1 MDFNSMEALLAKA
14 EEMRQRLLKQ
24 ANNTEAFIKTVKTM
38 HKSAHWKNP
47 KLYKTTVCTHWR
59 DTGKCKFGIKCWYAH
74 GLEELRTPSNG
85 TASLSSMEQLSS
97 ARSTPI
103 IPDSDRSSVY
113 QFNDEAQ
120 RYPSHTFD
128 PYFDVPQSYN
138 INTAVSLNQGGSRAF
153 GFNNQINGNS
163 YSTGYFSSA
172 SSMVDS
178 LNYQRNLTNQIYEP
192 PCFDSKTEQPLFSN
206 NPQNIWSYASVC
218 GRKQEMFANE
228 ASMCPQNLPSV
239 QESQIPF
246 GQSFHMFGDSYP
258 LQDNSYPSLSSLNQK
273 SFNPAPGAVPNVK
286 PNF

>member
-14 EEMRQRLLKQ
+14 EDMRQRLLKQ
-24 ANNTEAFIKTVKTM
+24 ANITEAFIKTVKTM

-59 DTGKCKFGIKCWYAH
+59 DTGKCKCAH
-74 GLEELRTPSNG
+74 GFEELRTPSNR

-97 ARSTPI
+97 TRSTPI
-103 IPDSDRSSVY
+103 IPDSDCSSVY

-120 RYPSHTFD
+120 HYPNLQPFFD
-128 PYFDVPQSYN
+128 PYVDVSKCYN
-138 INTAVSLNQGGSRAF
+138 SNNGISVNQGGRAF

-178 LNYQRNLTNQIYEP
+178 LNYQRNLTNQMHKP
-192 PCFDSKTEQPLFSN
+192 PSFDSKTEQPLFSN

-218 GRKQEMFANE
+218 GRKQEMFADE

-258 LQDNSYPSLSSLNQK
+258 LQDKSYPSLSSLNQK